1 MKINMRMKINI
12 AFAAILAM
20 YISMFGVSA
29 AGEYMSKDIIY
40 SMEFENSTAGFERL
54 ADSNTTVKSVDGK
67 LVISYVES
75 QPWLPCNSFEI
86 NASDVTE
93 IIMAAESE
101 VDVIYKIFYSRASTS
116 PEWSE
121 ERKMEVRMN
130 GGEGMR
136 EYKFD
141 VASDSNWTGTITRF
155 RIDFLPV
162 NNVKTNTVKTDYI
175 RFAGKEVSSITK
187 DDSGFRFELNN
198 NSAADGLGINESVSD
213 ANLAN
218 GTLSGNIAGS
228 DAEVHTNGIEAFA
241 AKDYGSI
248 SLKYRNATSAE
259 KAYVYFACD
268 GSGGK
273 YSDDYKFELDVVPND
288 TKIREYTIAT
298 GNNKNW
304 LGNISGLKIMFG
316 ADSGSF
322 EIDEL
327 GVYKYP
333 YTISTSNDILSVS
346 GKLSA
351 NDTAN
356 IQVVRAEY
364 EDIIEDIE
372 QGGNYF
378 DAVIYTDDAKTGA
391 DGEFE
396 FSYPLEPSEEP
407 QSFVVMLADSGKSYT
422 SRISYIDAGYP
433 DRALAKINAAVE
445 DKKGIYDEVT
455 KAYTYLG
462 LESAGYYDYLG
473 KYNNISDFEAQMI
486 KNGVSADLN
495 ELEKSIEKASVFAL
509 IKGCAAA
516 DLPDNAK
523 KYESIL
529 NLEKYNSYS
538 IYSELEASE
547 KADVLSATRETANT
561 LEELRESFEEKAVI
575 FGIKFNMGAD
585 KVRKIIEDNAEAI
598 GVDASSAAKLKN
610 PDKVYIALA
619 GHTYASYEEI
629 RSAYADAVKKC
640 RDDENSNSS
649 SGPGSSGGGGG
660 GSSIKKP
667 TISVLPNVTE
677 QQPTKEIFADLSGHW
692 AKDSIIT
699 LYNKG
704 IISGKSES
712 EFAPDD
718 YVTREEFIK
727 MTVNAFDI
735 KGGGNVNFSD
745 TDSNA
750 WYYDFICR
758 AVNAGLVNGNTD
770 GSFGIGR
777 NITREDM
784 AVIIFRY
791 KNDMN
796 RADGNMQFAD
806 SEEISEYAAE
816 AVKSLSGAGIIKG
829 TDGRFEP
836 KAYATR
842 AETAVIIER
851 ILSYI
856 GG

>member
-1 MKINMRMKINI
+1 MENNMRMKINI

-40 SMEFENSTAGFERL
+40 RMEFENETSGFERL
-54 ADSNTTVKSVDGK
+54 ADSNTTVKSVDGN
-67 LVISYVES
+67 LVISYVET
-75 QPWLPCNSFEI
+75 QPWLPGNNFEI
-86 NASDVTE
+86 NASEVTE
-93 IIMAAESE
+93 IVMAAEAE
-101 VDVIYKIFYSRASTS
+101 VDVMYKIFYSTSTTS

-121 ERKMEVRMN
+121 ERKMEVKLN
-130 GGEGMR
+130 GGEAMR

-155 RIDFLPV
+155 RIDFLPL

-187 DDSGFRFELNN
+187 DESGFRFELNN
-198 NSAADGLGINESVSD
+198 NSAADGLGINESVSN

-218 GTLSGNIAGS
+218 GKLIGDIKGS
-228 DAEVHTNGIEAFA
+228 DAEIHTNGIEAFP

-248 SLKYRNATSAE
+248 SLKYLNATPSE
-259 KAYVYFACD
+259 KAYIYFACD

-273 YSDDYKFELDVVPND
+273 YSDDYRFELDVVPND

-304 LGNISGLKIMFG
+304 LGNISGIKIIFG
-316 ADSGSF
+316 ASDGSF
-322 EIDEL
+322 EIDEF

-333 YTISTSNDILSVS
+333 YTISTDNDTLSVI

-356 IQVVRAEY
+356 IQVVKAEY
-364 EDIIEDIE
+364 EDSLDDIE
-372 QGGNYF
+372 IGGNYF
-378 DAVIYTDDAKTGA
+378 DAVIYTDDTATGA

-407 QSFVVMLADSGKSYT
+407 QSFIVMLADSNKSYT
-422 SRISYIDAGYP
+422 SRIAYIDAGYP
-433 DRALAKINAAVE
+433 ERARAKINTAIE
-445 DKKGIYDEVT
+445 NQKGIYEQVT

-462 LESAGYYDYLG
+462 LDSAGYYDYLG
-473 KYNNISDFEAQMI
+473 KYDNISDFEVQMI
-486 KNGVSADLN
+486 EIGIVKSLDA
-495 ELEKSIEKASVFAL
+495 LEKAIEKASVFAI
-509 IKGCAAA
+509 IKACVAAE
-516 DLPDNAK
+516 LPDTAK
-523 KYESIL
+523 KYEKIL
-529 NLEKYNSYS
+529 NLEEYNSYS
-538 IYSELEASE
+538 IYSELTAVE
-547 KADVLSATRETANT
+547 KADILTATREEAET
-561 LEELRESFEEKAVI
+561 LEELRDNFEEKAII

-585 KVRKIIEDNAEAI
+585 KIRKILEDNADAI
-598 GVDASSAAKLKN
+598 GIDTSSATKLKN
-610 PDKVYIALA
+610 PDKVYLALA
-619 GHTYASYEEI
+619 GHTYGSFDEI
-629 RSAYADAVKKC
+629 KKAFNDSVDKC
-640 RDDENSNSS
+640 QNDENNNNSG
-649 SGPGSSGGGGG
+649 SGSSSGGGG
-660 GSSIKKP
+660 SSVKKP
-667 TISVLPNVTE
+667 AISVLPTLPE
-677 QQPTKEIFADLSGHW
+677 QKSVNEIFVDLSGHW

-704 IISGKSES
+704 IISGKSKT

-727 MTVNAFDI
+727 MAVNAFDI
-735 KGGGNVNFSD
+735 KSGTDVAFSD
-745 TDSNA
+745 VDSGT
-750 WYYDFICR
+750 WYYDYICR

-770 GSFGIGR
+770 GSFGVGK

-784 AVIIFRY
+784 AVVIFRY
-791 KNDMN
+791 KNDMKPSN
-796 RADGNMQFAD
+796 DNIEFKD
-806 SEEISEYAAE
+806 SGEISEYAAE
-816 AVKSLSGAGIIKG
+816 AVKSLSDAGIIKG
-829 TDGRFEP
+829 ADRMFAP